1 MPIEHPTPGARQTKE
16 TRLSFD
22 YIIYERKGPIAY
34 VTLNRPEK
42 LNALNTELM
51 AGFRA
56 AMGAVEED
64 DEIRAVILT
73 GAGRAFSSGFD
84 IRRSASQKNDR
95 STDSEPGTV
104 DASRTPIQGLVE
116 TFMTVWNCSKPV
128 IAAVNG
134 YALGGGC
141 ELVQVCDIKI
151 ASDQAIMGEPS
162 IRAGIGAPLLITPY
176 SVNLANAKELLLTGD
191 TVDAEEAARIGL
203 VSRVVP
209 HDQLMPECEKV
220 AKKICLLPKIGVK
233 LTKDAVNHA
242 MEGMGFLNA
251 VRHNVEL
258 MTLFD
263 NSTSPEQEEFNAISE
278 ANGLRAALNWRD
290 ARFKALDQL
299 D

>member
-1 MPIEHPTPGARQTKE
+1 VPIKHLTPDARQTKE
-16 TRLSFD
+16 IRLSFD
-22 YIIYERKGPIAY
+22 HIIYERKGSIAY

-42 LNALNTELM
+42 LNALNTKLM

-56 AMGAVEED
+56 AMREVEED

-73 GAGRAFSSGFD
+73 GAGRAFCSGFD
-84 IRRSASQKNDR
+84 IQKSNV
-95 STDSEPGTV
+95 SPDSVYGPV
-104 DASRTPIQGLVE
+104 DASHTPIQGLVE
-116 TFMTVWNCSKPV
+116 TFLTIWNCSKPV

-141 ELVQVCDIKI
+141 ELAQVCDIKI
-151 ASDQAIMGEPS
+151 ASDKAIIGEPS

-176 SVNLANAKELLLTGD
+176 SANLANAKELLLTGD

-209 HDQLMPECEKV
+209 HDQLMPHCEKV
-220 AKKICLLPKIGVK
+220 AKKICLLPKIGVR
-233 LTKDAVNHA
+233 LTKNAVNHA
-242 MEGMGFLNA
+242 IEEMGFLNA
-251 VRHNVEL
+251 IRRNIEL

-263 NSTSPEQEEFNAISE
+263 NSTSPEREEFNAISE

-290 ARFKALDQL
+290 SRFKALD
-299 D
+299 

>member
-1 MPIEHPTPGARQTKE
+1 MSLEHPILGARQPKE
-16 TRLSFD
+16 TLLSFE
-22 YIIYERKGPIAY
+22 YIIYERKGQIAY
-34 VTLNRPEK
+34 LTLNRPKK
-42 LNALNTELM
+42 LNALNVELM
-51 AGFRA
+51 AEFRE

-64 DEIRAVILT
+64 EEVRALIII

-84 IRRSASQKNDR
+84 IQISNHSADPESK
-95 STDSEPGTV
+95 TADSY
-104 DASRTPIQGLVE
+104 RTPIRGLID

-191 TVDAEEAARIGL
+191 TLDAEEAARIGL

-209 HDQLMPECEKV
+209 HDRLMAECEKA
-220 AKKICLLPKIGVK
+220 AKKICLLPQIGVK
-233 LTKDAVNHA
+233 LTKDAVNRA
-242 MEGMGFLNA
+242 MEEMGFLKA
-251 VRHNVEL
+251 VKHNLKL
-258 MTLFD
+258 MTQFD
-263 NSTSPEQEEFNAISE
+263 TSTSPEQEEFNSIRKAE
-278 ANGLRAALNWRD
+278 GLRAALNWRD
-290 ARFKALDQL
+290 ARFKALD
-299 D
+299 